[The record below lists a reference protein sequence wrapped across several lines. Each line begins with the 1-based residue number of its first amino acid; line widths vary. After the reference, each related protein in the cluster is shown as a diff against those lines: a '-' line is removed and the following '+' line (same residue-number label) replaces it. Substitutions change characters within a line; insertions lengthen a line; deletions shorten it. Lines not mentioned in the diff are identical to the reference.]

1 MRPLTAVSMALTAAL
16 GALPVVY
23 AWVEQVPGA
32 EREAQ
37 RLNDEPAGR
46 AAALAGRLAGSA
58 TAALSR
64 LASREGERPWF
75 HWQHFMA
82 DPRGVYDGEAL
93 VPSPLAA
100 GPGDPLVLVHLQ
112 IDERGRLSTPEVFEG
127 SESPRPE
134 ALARRALLDTALEP
148 VAGELGLVP
157 ADVARVESTGG
168 DGLEEVQRPLEPS
181 EQLDQVQ
188 QVQRPVQQFKPARPP
203 NIGKNSNAKNL
214 GNQEEW
220 VQVQQLDNAFYQQ
233 NVNVA
238 DVYQQI
244 KGKKVR
250 PGAATGEVVLRIGG
264 FSWWPID
271 ISGKPALLALRVV
284 ETPDGV
290 RRQGFIVTRDAL
302 EAELKKVAPSASL
315 GAVALFD
322 PPEVAVPIALP
333 TAAII
338 ERGWRVRIPMD
349 QSEASIRAAGIVDEA
364 RLTAWLTTFAALLVA
379 GLVIAVLVQSE
390 RLLERRQRFAA
401 AAAHELRT
409 PLAGLRMYAEML
421 AHGLGRP
428 EKQRLYAERLVS
440 ESARLGRVVSNV
452 LDFTRLEKR
461 KLELDPK
468 GADVVPFVRELAM
481 NLAPTLAA
489 AGATLEVEAP
499 TLADPGPPPGHPGSR
514 EVPLVACFDPDALT
528 QILVNLIDNAEKY
541 TRDAADRTIT
551 VSVRRG
557 VGQVEIAV
565 RDRGPGLPGK
575 GSRVSRL
582 FAPFSRGVGHDGPA
596 GLGLG
601 LALGRALAKAQGGT
615 LEPRE
620 VSQGAELV
628 VTLPLASGPTAAPT

>member
-1 MRPLTAVSMALTAAL
+1 MRPRPLVAVSMALTAAL

-23 AWVEQVPGA
+23 AWLEQVPDA

-37 RLNDEPAGR
+37 RLIEEPAR
-46 AAALAGRLAGSA
+46 EAATLAARLADSA
-58 TAALSR
+58 TETLSR
-64 LASREGERPWF
+64 LAQREGERPWF

-100 GPGDPLVLVHLQ
+100 GPGDPLILAHVQV
-112 IDERGRLSTPEVFEG
+112 DERGRLSSPEVFEG
-127 SESPRPE
+127 GDAEAGEAPSAE
-134 ALARRALLDTALEP
+134 ALTRRRLLDTALSP
-148 VAGELGLVP
+148 LAGELGL
-157 ADVARVESTGG
+157 AGDAVARM
-168 DGLEEVQRPLEPS
+168 EEPEPNENMDIQRPIQQAQQDVPIQQAQQMQLPS
-181 EQLDQVQ
+181 L
-188 QVQRPVQQFKPARPP
+188 
-203 NIGKNSNAKNL
+203 GKNSKAKNL

-220 VQVQQLDNAFYQQ
+220 VQVQQLDNTFYQQ
-233 NVNVA
+233 NANVA
-238 DVYQQI
+238 DVYKQI
-244 KGKKVR
+244 KGKKAR
-250 PGAATGEVVLRIGG
+250 PGAASGQVVLRIGG

-271 ISGKPALLALRVV
+271 ADGQPALLALRVV
-284 ETPDGV
+284 ETPDGT
-290 RRQGFIVTRDAL
+290 RRQGFIVTRKAL
-302 EAELKKVAPSASL
+302 ETELQKAAPSARL

-322 PPEVAVPIALP
+322 PPEVAIPIVLP
-333 TAAII
+333 TKDVIAP
-338 ERGWRVRIPMD
+338 GWRVRVPID
-349 QSEASIRAAGIVDEA
+349 RRETSLRAAGLVDDA
-364 RLTAWLTTFAALLVA
+364 HLTAWLTTLAALIVA

-461 KLELDPK
+461 KLEVDPR
-468 GADVVPFVRELAM
+468 GADLVPFVRELAA

-489 AGATLEVEAP
+489 AGATLEVEALV
-499 TLADPGPPPGHPGSR
+499 LAEPGEPSDPHGSNVTR
-514 EVPLVACFDPDALT
+514 DAPLVARFDPDALT

-551 VSVRRG
+551 VSVRRAANG
-557 VGQVEIAV
+557 VEVAV

-575 GSRVSRL
+575 KGRASRL

-601 LALGRALAKAQGGT
+601 LALGKALARAQGGT
-615 LEPRE
+615 LENRQ
-620 VSQGAELV
+620 VSPGAELV
-628 VTLPLASGPTAAPT
+628 VTLPPAQTPPR